1 MEYGFIFDMDGVII
15 DTNPYH
21 RISWEKFIR
30 GKGLPYSDKLF
41 NNFLSGQ
48 TGETSLRA
56 LLDEDLSDV
65 QIEEYLQEID
75 GHFRDI
81 FGDAPH
87 VEAFPGVVSF
97 LDAVCESGI
106 RTGLATSA
114 PPGNVDLVMERLG
127 IRERFGFILDS
138 TTVSNGKPNPEIY
151 NNSVQRL
158 GLDNSQC
165 IVFEDSISGIQSAIA
180 AGLKVVGVTST
191 HTSAELL
198 EEGVDLV
205 IKDFNGLSKND
216 IIKLLQ

>member
-21 RISWEKFIR
+21 RISWGKFIR
-30 GKGLPYSDKLF
+30 GKGLPYSDELF

-48 TGETSLRA
+48 TGATSIRA
-56 LLDEDLSDV
+56 LLDENLSDV
-65 QIEEYLQEID
+65 QIQEYVQKID

-81 FGDAPH
+81 FRDSPH

-114 PPGNVDLVMERLG
+114 PPENVNLVMERLG

-138 TTVSNGKPNPEIY
+138 TTVNHGKPNPEIY
-151 NNSVQRL
+151 NNSVQCI

-165 IVFEDSISGIQSAIA
+165 IVFEDSKSGIQSAIA
-180 AGLKVVGVTST
+180 AGLKVVGVSST
-191 HTSAELL
+191 HTSTELL
-198 EEGVDLV
+198 EEGVDLA
-205 IKDFNGLSKND
+205 IEDFNGLSTND